1 LRAMGLVSMGRV
13 LATDDPERAR
23 SALVEAVTQAE
34 EGHSGLLGDQAKRVL
49 SELDA
54 ARGGHR
60 AGLVALGELLEG
72 FGRSGDLS
80 QQLQTVVSTLDP
92 LMAVGAFDVATL
104 LCGALGQTA
113 LASAAQRER
122 VLDASRTRLSNDAYR
137 TAFGRGAELSPTEL
151 MHVAVAE
158 IERLTDQP

>member
-1 LRAMGLVSMGRV
+1 MIPSGPA
-13 LATDDPERAR
+13 A
-23 SALVEAVTQAE
+23 ALVEAVTQAE
-34 EGHSGLLGDQAKRVL
+34 ESRSGLLGDQAKRVL

-60 AGLVALGELLEG
+60 EGLAELGQLLVS

-92 LMAVGAFDVATL
+92 LMAVGAFDVATV

-113 LASAAQRER
+113 LASAAQRGR
-122 VLDASRTRLSNDAYR
+122 ALDASQTLLSSDAYR
-137 TAFGRGAELSPTEL
+137 TAFGRGAELSPTQL

-158 IERLTDQP
+158 IERLTEPT